1 VKYLFGMDG
10 ASFVSS
16 ASQNP
21 TLTLMAITVRACAN
35 LIDRFRKN
43 EV

>member
-1 VKYLFGMDG
+1 VKNLFVMDG

-16 ASQNP
+16 ACQNP
-21 TLTLMAITVRACAN
+21 TLSMIAITVRGCTH
-35 LIDRFRKN
+35 LIDRFKKG